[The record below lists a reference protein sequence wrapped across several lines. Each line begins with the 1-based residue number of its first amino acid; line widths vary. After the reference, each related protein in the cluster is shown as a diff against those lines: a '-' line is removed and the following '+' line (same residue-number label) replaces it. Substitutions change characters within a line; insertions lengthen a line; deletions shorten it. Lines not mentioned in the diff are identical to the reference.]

1 LTQGTTE
8 GEPHAQVF
16 TDPDTDTDTGHVVTM
31 PATGPGQRAAG
42 EWGGLSGDLV
52 DALIDAPVVAHS
64 NIGTLYRVP
73 VDVLCR
79 AVDSGFA
86 DAVEHDADSPPY
98 LSGRAGR
105 SFGPSDA
112 VDGLLPADQ
121 VPALPRLFPPG
132 RPAPPVPMDL
142 TQQFPAIT
150 DGMPPPSDVDVT
162 RQLPVVPSDRNVPA
176 PRQMPFESGR
186 RPPVAPP
193 IAAPPI
199 RPMPRPSAPS
209 SPPEPVFQPMTGEL
223 PVSGALPTAKPVPP
237 ANFGG
242 LPDLPPVPTLPAMPP
257 IAPRQPG
264 RTAPGAHRRPAPG
277 PRTQELPVTPAAPPP
292 HQHPTPPGAA
302 EQLMAQLR
310 GLISE
315 LEASSGE
322 PHPLDVTA
330 LHGPALHEPDIAE
343 Y

>member
-1 LTQGTTE
+1 MTQGTTE

-16 TDPDTDTDTGHVVTM
+16 ADTDTDTGDVVTM

-52 DALIDAPVVAHS
+52 DAPVVAHS

-73 VDVLCR
+73 VDVLGR

-86 DAVEHDADSPPY
+86 DVVEHDADSPPY
-98 LSGRAGR
+98 LSGRAER
-105 SFGPSDA
+105 PFGPSDA

-132 RPAPPVPMDL
+132 RPTPPLPMDL
-142 TQQFPAIT
+142 TQQFPAFT

-176 PRQMPFESGR
+176 PRQTPFESGR

-193 IAAPPI
+193 PI
-199 RPMPRPSAPS
+199 RPMPRPPAPATLPS
-209 SPPEPVFQPMTGEL
+209 SLPEPAFAPMTGEL

-237 ANFGG
+237 ANLGG

-257 IAPRQPG
+257 IPQRPPA

-277 PRTQELPVTPAAPPP
+277 PRTQEPPVPPAAPPP
-292 HQHPTPPGAA
+292 HQHPSPPGAA

-315 LEASSGE
+315 LEASSGQL
-322 PHPLDVTA
+322 HPLDVTA
-330 LHGPALHEPDIAE
+330 LHEPDTAE